1 MGRKRPANVGD
12 SQSGLTLSVRLPTC
26 PRGQSPPCGVT
37 NRLRWDLSIARLE
50 EVHWLNVRV
59 LEVEGLLD
67 GDQADVVVE
76 GRVVPALVELH
87 VVDGPALV
95 AGLQVP
101 VVSPGNDPV
110 KQSQLALAA
119 VGRGDDLV
127 LVHDGAATDVAAQR
141 LQRNLPRELV
151 WG

>member
-26 PRGQSPPCGVT
+26 PRGQSPACGVT

-110 KQSQLALAA
+110 KQSQLALTA